1 MKRREKL
8 TAPDLIKW
16 KRKGRKIPVLTCYD
30 FSFARILDAADIPV
44 LLVGDS
50 LGQVVLGYE
59 NTLPVTVEDMI
70 HHTRAVVRGTSR
82 ALVVAD
88 LPFMSYQASAADAVR
103 SAGRLVQEGRAD
115 AVKLEGGARSLDAV
129 KAIVET
135 GIPVMGHLGLTPQ
148 SILAF
153 GGYRVRGK
161 LKEEAARLLVD
172 AQRLSEAGCFAIVL
186 EMIPA
191 PLARKVSAEIPIPT
205 IGIGAGPDCDGQV
218 LVVHDLLGLFTEF
231 TPKFVRRFMEGSAE
245 ITGAV
250 RAFAEAVD
258 KGEYPGPEHC
268 YGLDEGRKAR

>member
-8 TAPDLIKW
+8 TAPELIKW

-30 FSFARILDAADIPV
+30 FSFARILDAAEIPV

-59 NTLPVTVEDMI
+59 TTLPVTVDDMI

-88 LPFMSYQASAADAVR
+88 MPFMSYQASVGDAVR

-115 AVKLEGGARSLDAV
+115 AVKLEGGARTLDAV

-153 GGYRVRGK
+153 GGYRVQGK
-161 LKEEAARLLVD
+161 LKSEAARLIKD
-172 AQRLSEAGCFAIVL
+172 AVALSEAGCFAIVL

-191 PLARKVSAEIPIPT
+191 PLAREVSVEIPIPT

-250 RAFAEAVD
+250 RTFAEAVET
-258 KGEYPGPEHC
+258 GEYPGPEHC
-268 YGLDEGRKAR
+268 YGMDEGREAR